1 MRNDN
6 VSTLIF
12 VPLNINST
20 KKKFELLKDQIKGNI
35 DILMVS
41 KTKNDGTFPHSQFF
55 SSMFQYIV

>member
-6 VSTLIF
+6 VSTLVF

-20 KKKFELLKDQIKGNI
+20 RNKFDLLNDQIKGNI

-55 SSMFQYIV
+55 LSRFQYVA